1 MQHTVRFV
9 RGLKG
14 TISEVE
20 LYQIKAR
27 MVRGRLN
34 KAQRG
39 ELIWNVPIGLVYDT
53 LNGQIRLDPDQSVRH
68 AIELVFDLFRQLG
81 SVRGVLNYLA
91 REGLE
96 LPSQR
101 SCKAWSGASD
111 EKTPRTPRKA

>member
-1 MQHTVRFV
+1 MQLKVLFV

-39 ELIWNVPIGLVYDT
+39 ELIWNVPIGLVYDALT
-53 LNGQIRLDPDQSVRH
+53 GDPNIFTRQNPRPFQIEGKLIAWLNPTVEWSPTARYVRVH
-68 AIELVFDLFRQLG
+68 QKFHV
-81 SVRGVLNYLA
+81 
-91 REGLE
+91 
-96 LPSQR
+96 
-101 SCKAWSGASD
+101 
-111 EKTPRTPRKA
+111 